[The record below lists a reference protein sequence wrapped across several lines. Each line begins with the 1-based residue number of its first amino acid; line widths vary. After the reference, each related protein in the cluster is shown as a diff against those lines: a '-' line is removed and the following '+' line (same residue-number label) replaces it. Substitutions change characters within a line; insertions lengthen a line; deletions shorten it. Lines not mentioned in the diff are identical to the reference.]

1 MVESKVAVL
10 ESLVSGLRS
19 DLKEVEAKV
28 DELQKLMRWGMGAA
42 AGMGV
47 MMALILPKVGKVLGL
62 S

>member
-1 MVESKVAVL
+1 MVESRVAVL
-10 ESLVSGLRS
+10 ESLVAGLTKR
-19 DLKEVEAKV
+19 LEAVETKNDGLEKSKMWV
-28 DELQKLMRWGMGAA
+28 FGAA

>member
-1 MVESKVAVL
+1 MESKIAVL
-10 ESLVSGLRS
+10 QNQVETLIS
-19 DLKEVEAKV
+19 DLKDIESKV

-47 MMALILPKVGKVLGL
+47 MMTLILPKIGKVLGL

>member
-10 ESLVSGLRS
+10 ESLVSGLIS